1 MPNRYRG
8 REDEEDQPKKA
19 EERDEG
25 SEVEEQGVKVRFRED
40 EKPEEDEKGDDG
52 EDTEVEEHGKFR

>member
-1 MPNRYRG
+1 MPKRYRT
-8 REDEEDQPKKA
+8 EDEEDQSKQA
-19 EERDEG
+19 DEG

-52 EDTEVEEHGKFR
+52 PDDIEEHGAKIRF